1 MSKVLCLP
9 DVAWCGDGG
18 VRELWGVTGGR
29 VQEGDGAGV
38 DAGERAA
45 AGQRGRGGR
54 TASVEGWACAR
65 VQSYRD
71 SFRGG
76 IPPLLVMH
84 DQWGRLTSPHDHDQW
99 GRLTSPHD
107 HDQWGRLTS
116 PLLDS

>member
-45 AGQRGRGGR
+45 AGPQ
-54 TASVEGWACAR
+54 EG
-65 VQSYRD
+65 
-71 SFRGG
+71 
-76 IPPLLVMH
+76 
-84 DQWGRLTSPHDHDQW
+84 
-99 GRLTSPHD
+99 
-107 HDQWGRLTS
+107 
-116 PLLDS
+116 